1 MELEV
6 KYAIPD
12 KETADAIWEDP
23 EIAEMTV
30 ASTSEKLI
38 MKAVYFD
45 TEDYTLSGNNIVL
58 RVRVEGDRTFAA
70 LKWGGSASDGFHE
83 REEVNVPVSG
93 EESFI
98 APEPE
103 MFRESSDG
111 LDLIELIG
119 KKPLINILETRF
131 LRKRVRLNYKNSLFE
146 LAIDTGE
153 IVTDAGNLD
162 ILELEIELYAG
173 DGDELNELGEQIA
186 EKYGLRPED
195 LSKFARGLRLIKGAE
210 N

>member
-12 KETADAIWEDP
+12 KQTADAIWEDE
-23 EIAEMTV
+23 EIAAM
-30 ASTSEKLI
+30 ADISTSEKLV

-45 TEDYTLSGNNIVL
+45 TEDHTLSDHNIAL
-58 RVRVEGDRTFAA
+58 RVRVEGERTFAA

-98 APEPE
+98 APEPD
-103 MFRESSDG
+103 MFKESSDG

-119 KKPLINILETRF
+119 KKPLINMLETRF
-131 LRKRVRLNYKNSLFE
+131 LRKRIRLNYKNSIFE
-146 LAIDTGE
+146 MAIDTGD

-162 ILELEIELYAG
+162 ILELEIELFAG
-173 DGDELNELGEQIA
+173 DEAELTELGKHIA
-186 EKYGLRPED
+186 SKYNLEPENM
-195 LSKFARGLRLIKGAE
+195 SKFARGLELVKTAKH
-210 N
+210 

>member
-12 KETADAIWEDP
+12 KQTADAIWEDE
-23 EIAEMTV
+23 EIAAM
-30 ASTSEKLI
+30 ADISTSEKLV

-45 TEDYTLSGNNIVL
+45 TEDHTLSDHNIAL
-58 RVRVEGDRTFAA
+58 RVRVEGERPFAA

-98 APEPE
+98 APEPD
-103 MFRESSDG
+103 MFKESSDG

-119 KKPLINILETRF
+119 KKPLINMLETRF
-131 LRKRVRLNYKNSLFE
+131 LRKRIRLNYKNSIFE
-146 LAIDTGE
+146 MAIDTGD

-162 ILELEIELYAG
+162 ILELEIELFAG
-173 DGDELNELGEQIA
+173 DEAELTELGKHIA
-186 EKYGLRPED
+186 SKYNLEPENM
-195 LSKFARGLRLIKGAE
+195 SKFARGLDLVKKAKH
-210 N
+210 

>member
-12 KETADAIWEDP
+12 KQTADAVWEDP
-23 EIAEMTV
+23 EIAEM
-30 ASTSEKLI
+30 ADISTSEKLV

-45 TEDYTLSGNNIVL
+45 TEDYTLSEHNIAL
-58 RVRVEGDRTFAA
+58 RVRVEGERTFAA
-70 LKWGGSASDGFHE
+70 LKWGGSVSDGFHE

-103 MFRESSDG
+103 MFRESADG
-111 LDLIELIG
+111 LDLLELIG
-119 KKPLINILETRF
+119 KKPLVNMLETRF
-131 LRKRVRLNYKNSLFE
+131 LRKRVRLNYKNSIFE
-146 LAIDTGE
+146 MAVDTGE

-162 ILELEIELYAG
+162 ILELEIELFAG
-173 DGDELNELGEQIA
+173 KETELIELGQKIA
-186 EKYGLRPED
+186 DKYNLKPED
-195 LSKFARGLRLIKGAE
+195 KSKFARGLELVKTVR
-210 N
+210 

>member
-12 KETADAIWEDP
+12 KQTADAIWEDE
-23 EIAEMTV
+23 EIAAMSDI
-30 ASTSEKLI
+30 STSEKLV

-45 TEDYTLSGNNIVL
+45 TEDYTLSKNNIAL
-58 RVRVEGDRTFAA
+58 RVRVEGERTFAA

-98 APEPE
+98 APEPD
-103 MFRESSDG
+103 MFKESADG

-119 KKPLINILETRF
+119 KKPLVNMLETRF
-131 LRKRVRLNYKNSLFE
+131 LRKRVRLNYRNSIME
-146 LAIDTGE
+146 LAIDTGD

-162 ILELEIELYAG
+162 ILELEIELFAG
-173 DGDELNELGEQIA
+173 DESDVIELGKKIA
-186 EKYGLRPED
+186 DKYSLKPENM
-195 LSKFARGLRLIKGAE
+195 SKFARGLELIKTVKH
-210 N
+210 